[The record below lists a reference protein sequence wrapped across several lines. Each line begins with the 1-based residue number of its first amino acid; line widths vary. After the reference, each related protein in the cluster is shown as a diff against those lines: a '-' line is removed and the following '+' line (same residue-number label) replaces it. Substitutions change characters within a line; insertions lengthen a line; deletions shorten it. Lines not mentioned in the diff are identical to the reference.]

1 MCGLA
6 GFFDRSS
13 KVDPERYG
21 PIIEA
26 MTGRIAHRGPDDAG
40 LWCDPASG
48 IALGFRRLAILDLS
62 PAGHQPMESSDG
74 RFMMAYNGEIYNHL
88 DLRAELTPLRGTPW
102 RSTGDSEVLLE
113 GFVRWGVHETLS
125 RLDGMFAIALWDR
138 QERRLW
144 LARDRFGEKPL
155 YYGFADKTLLF
166 GSELKALKAHPAWRG
181 AIDRP
186 ALGLFLAHGY
196 VPAPY
201 SAYEGIGKLPPGHVV
216 SFTEKDETAP
226 RAFWDLEQQAAIAA
240 ATPFTGDLVA
250 ATDRLEQLIDESV
263 ASRLESDVPVGAFLS
278 GGIDSSTV
286 VAAMQRARPGLVR
299 SFSIGFPG
307 TRYDEAPFAEAVAR
321 HLGTRHLTLPV
332 TDAECRAIVP
342 RLPQIYDEPFADASA
357 IPTLLLCEL
366 TRAHV
371 TVGLSGDGG
380 DELFGGYERYP
391 QSAARWQS
399 IEQHPLRARI
409 GRAAA
414 ASLAGN
420 QTRVGRT
427 IRKRAERWSA
437 TSPEQLYRDRMSH
450 WQQSDRLTMLARP
463 PNRFDAALPAGLS
476 SLAQRFAVLDAVTYL
491 PDDLLVKMDRASM
504 AVGLE
509 ARAPLLNAKIAAFA
523 WSLPPSLAIDLGPKR
538 VLREVLY
545 RRVPRALIDRPKQGF
560 EPPIGDWLRGAL
572 RDWADDL
579 LSPAALTQHGL
590 VDPALVARRW
600 REHRDGIRNWTYPLW
615 TVLMAQAWL

>member
-6 GFFDRSS
+6 GFFDRTS
-13 KVDPERYG
+13 KIDPEQYG

-40 LWCDPASG
+40 LWCDPASA

-62 PAGHQPMESSDG
+62 PAGHQPMASSDG
-74 RFMMAYNGEIYNHL
+74 RLMMVYNGEIYNHR
-88 DLRAELTPLRGTPW
+88 DLRAELTPLRGIPW
-102 RSTGDSEVLLE
+102 RSSGDSEVLLE
-113 GFVRWGVHETLS
+113 GFVRWGVHETLA

-155 YYGFADKTLLF
+155 YYGFAGGTLLF

-181 AIDRP
+181 VIDRP
-186 ALGLFLAHGY
+186 ALGLYLAHGY

-216 SFTEKDETAP
+216 SFTATEETAP

-240 ATPFTGDLVA
+240 ATPFTGDLA
-250 ATDRLEQLIDESV
+250 AAADLLEQLIDESV

-286 VAAMQRARPGLVR
+286 VAAMQRAHPGLVR

-321 HLGTRHLTLPV
+321 HLGTKHLTLPV

-342 RLPQIYDEPFADASA
+342 RLPEIYDEPFADASA

-380 DELFGGYERYP
+380 DELFGGYERYQ

-414 ASLAGN
+414 APLAGN
-420 QTRVGRT
+420 QTRLGRT

-437 TSPEQLYRDRMSH
+437 TAPEQLYRDRMSH
-450 WQQSDRLTMLARP
+450 WQQSDQLTTLVRP
-463 PNRFDAALPAGLS
+463 PNRFDAAPPAGLS
-476 SLAQRFAVLDAVTYL
+476 SLAQSFSVLDAVTYL

-504 AVGLE
+504 AVSLE

-523 WSLPPSLAIDLGPKR
+523 WSLPPSLAVEMGPKR

-545 RRVPRALIDRPKQGF
+545 RRVPQALIDRPKQGF

-572 RDWADDL
+572 REWADDL
-579 LSPAALTQHGL
+579 LSPAALARHCL
-590 VDPALVARRW
+590 VDPKLVTRRW